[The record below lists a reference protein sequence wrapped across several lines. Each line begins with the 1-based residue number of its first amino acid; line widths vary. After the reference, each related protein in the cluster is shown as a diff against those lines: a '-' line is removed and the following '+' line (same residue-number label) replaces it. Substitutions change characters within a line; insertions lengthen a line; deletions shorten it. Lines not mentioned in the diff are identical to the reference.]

1 MKTLVW
7 TKTFVRALQRTL
19 RQHPELR
26 AKIEKTLKQ
35 LAEDPFHPS
44 LRSHKLKGELEG
56 VWACAVS
63 YEHRILFEFVQNP
76 DTGVREHDLQ
86 LTTKLTVAPGLF
98 PKDVQQPSLT
108 REVTSVA

>member
-35 LAEDPFHPS
+35 LDEDPFHPS

-56 VWACAVS
+56 V
-63 YEHRILFEFVQNP
+63 
-76 DTGVREHDLQ
+76 
-86 LTTKLTVAPGLF
+86 
-98 PKDVQQPSLT
+98 
-108 REVTSVA
+108 